1 MQSVNLE
8 GLHVAIIMDGNG
20 RWATRRG
27 LPRIAGHRA
36 GVAALRR
43 VVERASDVGIRC
55 LTVYAFSS
63 DNWRRPHAEVES
75 IFWLLRAFLRLETER
90 LKLRGA
96 RLQVIGRR
104 DRLATSVLHEIE
116 KAERATA
123 EGLRLHLRVAID
135 YSSRDSIAL
144 AAAGTQAAYL
154 HETRSSP
161 DEITQALAQTLT
173 AESGDVDLLI
183 RTGGEKRLSDF
194 LLWESAYAELHFT
207 DRMWPDFDEDDLEA
221 ALNEFS
227 RRERRFG
234 AVPSALPIIQDKVP
248 CARMDVSQLDLLS
261 ETNYSG
267 DIHAIA

>member
-1 MQSVNLE
+1 MQSKNTD

-20 RWATRRG
+20 RWAIRRG

-43 VVERASDVGIRC
+43 VVEHAPDIGIRC

-63 DNWRRPHAEVES
+63 DNWRRPVAEVES

-90 LKLRGA
+90 LKQRGA

-104 DRLATSVLHEIE
+104 NRLAPSVLREIE

-123 EGLRLHLRVAID
+123 AGQRLHLRVAID
-135 YSSRDSIAL
+135 YSSRDAIAS
-144 AAAGTQAAYL
+144 AATGGQVANL
-154 HETRSSP
+154 NETRFATGG
-161 DEITQALAQTLT
+161 ITQMLTRALT

-207 DRMWPDFDEDDLEA
+207 DRMWPDFDEADLEA

-227 RRERRFG
+227 HRERRFG
-234 AVPSALPIIQDKVP
+234 GVPEPAALLVGGVQ
-248 CARMDVSQLDLLS
+248 
-261 ETNYSG
+261 
-267 DIHAIA
+267 

>member
-1 MQSVNLE
+1 MQSNNPK

-43 VVERASDVGIRC
+43 VVERAPDVGIRC

-63 DNWRRPHAEVES
+63 DNWRRPTAEVES

-90 LKLRGA
+90 LRLRGA

-104 DRLATSVLHEIE
+104 DRLATSVLREIE
-116 KAERATA
+116 KAECATA
-123 EGLRLHLRVAID
+123 AGHRLHLRVAID
-135 YSSRDSIAL
+135 YSSRDAIAL
-144 AAAGTQAAYL
+144 AATGAHDGFL
-154 HETRSSP
+154 HEMRFTP
-161 DEITQALAQTLT
+161 DEIAKTLAQTLT
-173 AESGDVDLLI
+173 AGSGDVDLLI

-207 DRMWPDFDEDDLEA
+207 DRMWPDFNEADLED

-227 RRERRFG
+227 HRERRFG
-234 AVPSALPIIQDKVP
+234 AVPEPDALLVGGVQ
-248 CARMDVSQLDLLS
+248 
-261 ETNYSG
+261 
-267 DIHAIA
+267 